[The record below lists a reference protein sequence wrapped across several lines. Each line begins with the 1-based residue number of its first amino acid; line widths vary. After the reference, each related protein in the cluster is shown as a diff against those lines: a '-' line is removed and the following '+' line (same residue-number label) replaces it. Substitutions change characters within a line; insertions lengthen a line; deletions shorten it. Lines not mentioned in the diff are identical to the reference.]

1 MRYIGDQRTRATGAG
16 GPFTPVRTRL
26 ELDEDRDGWQRQY
39 RMYRRLNGVLLVV
52 MGVTLVAAFFAVIYH
67 VTRVI

>member
-1 MRYIGDQRTRATGAG
+1 MKHIGDKRIRAAGAG

-52 MGVTLVAAFFAVIYH
+52 MCVTLVAAFFAVIYH